1 MTNWPL
7 SCDVFTVTNSP
18 RMRAVVSP
26 SASLVGM
33 PSTPDT
39 GLLGSVVV
47 VVVDVVLVV
56 LVVVVVVVVGEL
68 GAAATARC
76 DIVVVGLGA
85 AASARCDI
93 VVVGLGASASA
104 LFGNVVVTAGNGV
117 VAPSLPDDARVVVVA
132 SAAITVTDCDAVAA
146 EFVLLPD

>member
-56 LVVVVVVVVGEL
+56 LVVVVVVVGEL

>member
-1 MTNWPL
+1 MTKWPL

-56 LVVVVVVVVGEL
+56 LVVVVVGEL

>member
-56 LVVVVVVVVGEL
+56 LVVVVVVGEL